1 MPFSL
6 AVIMLG
12 MGFSLTLEDFKK
24 VVLRPKALITGLI
37 IQMVVLPVVAFFIAS
52 LMNLPYELKIGLVII
67 ASCPSGATSNLI
79 TYLLKGNVALSISM
93 TSVNGALTLLSTP
106 LFIDLAFFF
115 FTGEREQIALP
126 IGPTVVKI
134 FLITILPAA
143 VGIYIR
149 RRWKEFALNLERKLR
164 YILPAIFGVIYVL
177 AIIGSQREQQS
188 HFLNLF
194 LRVTPFVLALNI
206 SGMTLGVTVARML
219 KLSVRNQ
226 ISLTAEIGIHNSAL
240 AITIASSTMFLNN
253 FTMAIPAIVYG
264 FFTFAT
270 VLVFGW
276 AVSKWSR

>member
-1 MPFSL
+1 
-6 AVIMLG
+6 
-12 MGFSLTLEDFKK
+12 MGFSLTIEDFKK
-24 VVLRPKALITGLI
+24 IVLRPKALIAGLI
-37 IQMVVLPVVAFFIAS
+37 TQMVFLPIVAFLIAS

-67 ASCPSGATSNLI
+67 AACPSGATSNLI
-79 TYLLKGNVALSISM
+79 TYLLRGNVALSISM

-106 LFIDLAFFF
+106 LFIDLAFYYFS
-115 FTGEREQIALP
+115 GEREQIALP

-134 FLITILPAA
+134 FLITILPA
-143 VGIYIR
+143 GIGVFIR
-149 RRWKEFALNLERKLR
+149 HYWKDFAQNLEKKLR
-164 YILPAIFGVIYVL
+164 YVLPVIFGIIYLV

-206 SGMTLGVTVARML
+206 LGMTLGVLIARML

-226 ISLTAEIGIHNSAL
+226 VSLTAEIGIHNSAL
-240 AITIASSTMFLNN
+240 AITIASSSMFLNN

-270 VLVFGW
+270 VLAFGW
-276 AVSKWSR
+276 AVSKWSK